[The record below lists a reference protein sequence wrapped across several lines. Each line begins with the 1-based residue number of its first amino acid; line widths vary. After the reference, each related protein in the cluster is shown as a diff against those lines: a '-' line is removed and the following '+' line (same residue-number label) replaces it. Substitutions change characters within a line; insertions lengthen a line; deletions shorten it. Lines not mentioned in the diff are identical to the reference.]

1 MTLSLGSIV
10 TYLNAT
16 LVRRLPWQVREDYAH
31 NDHHS
36 ICMGRPGHWRRF
48 LRRFA
53 LAREKVTQVTEKVLE
68 LIVPGRYLLVE

>member
-1 MTLSLGSIV
+1 MTLSLESIE

-16 LVRRLPWQVREDYAH
+16 LVRRLPWQVREDYTD

-36 ICMGRPGHWRRF
+36 ICMGRPGHRRRF
-48 LRRFA
+48 LSFA